1 MHPITSPKALSRE
14 HAHNGAQSGWRLF
27 WIAVLGTAL
36 LVMQSLSAAARPES
50 LAPLAEKVSPAVV
63 NITTSTVVER
73 GPTFSN
79 SISPKK
85 SPAPRLN
92 SGMLVPSTCL
102 STCTSPRPMR

>member
-50 LAPLAEKVSPAVV
+50 LAPLAE
-63 NITTSTVVER
+63 TT
-73 GPTFSN
+73 
-79 SISPKK
+79 IDC
-85 SPAPRLN
+85 RL
-92 SGMLVPSTCL
+92 
-102 STCTSPRPMR
+102 RR